1 MLELIVMSI
10 MVTVTGVQAREL
22 TGEVRIEIILDYATH
37 QTHLKLEKILS
48 RPLKF

>member
-1 MLELIVMSI
+1 MLELVVGMSTI
-10 MVTVTGVQAREL
+10 VTV

-37 QTHLKLEKILS
+37 ETHLKLEKILS